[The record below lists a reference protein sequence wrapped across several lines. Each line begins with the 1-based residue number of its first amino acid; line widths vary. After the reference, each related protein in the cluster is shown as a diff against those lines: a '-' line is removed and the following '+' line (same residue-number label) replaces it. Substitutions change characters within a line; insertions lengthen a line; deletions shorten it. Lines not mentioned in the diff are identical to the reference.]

1 MQQAAFA
8 RRVTRRTVECPC
20 DASSPPLALA
30 LRGNRGG
37 PDLKAAAAPFIP
49 QAGGPD
55 GKIWF
60 TARSGRKI
68 GTMTFP

>member
-1 MQQAAFA
+1 MRALLLWLSLSAA
-8 RRVTRRTVECPC
+8 T
-20 DASSPPLALA
+20 D
-30 LRGNRGG
+30 GG